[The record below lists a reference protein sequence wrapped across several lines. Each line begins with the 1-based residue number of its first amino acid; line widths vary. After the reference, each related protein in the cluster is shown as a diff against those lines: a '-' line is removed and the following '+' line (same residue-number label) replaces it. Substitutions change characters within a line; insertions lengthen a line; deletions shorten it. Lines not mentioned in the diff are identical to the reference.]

1 MEDSQHLCPDCGAD
15 YVEAV
20 VNDIASGAGADS
32 RLMLASLEEGLAGLD
47 AVPLPALGDTARKML
62 PALCAAALVFC
73 LLAGVAT
80 GANIFYLLAA
90 VALVPLAVSL
100 LARMQGKLRLSA
112 GEVVVRAAA
121 RVFAEDA
128 ASVRERFAGDAEVL
142 ARLDAMQLRLDDAL
156 ARQASAHA
164 QNRRKVTV
172 IAAVVL
178 ICCSAGA
185 GALAVRNHA
194 ARKAQAAYA
203 AQPEWVRLRD
213 SYADA
218 AGDDEYA
225 GKDLRIAVVR
235 AMLADGQGAAAEEPE
250 AAPLVGDKNLINE
263 STIIGKQEKYEASNI
278 TIHNNITE
286 DHSHTT
292 IVCAVSG
299 KRIYLDH
306 SVVCPKCGKQ
316 VALEYYVEASK
327 RCENCEQQAREEYR
341 AFVVRTTG
349 AGPLDAACKQQLDAE
364 AQRLRIDAAT
374 QASILRARQQKPAGK
389 SAELTSVQRAELE
402 AAVSRLI
409 TATEPEPAQK
419 SLEALTVLHEN
430 SSNYEAGY
438 WYFLARAVVCP
449 EESVKAYEEELTD
462 DYWQRFWGFLSYC
475 NTGSPKGGAAVDRL
489 RSVFGQRED
498 DIRLAEAVYYLARGF
513 DAFETSMLER
523 AGELASS
530 VRREYLSKPLIS
542 VYDTLQRLV
551 RENIRLEEKYTPME
565 TFVLVDV
572 FRAGKYIE
580 YLCVEQARKEQEAR
594 EAEARREQE
603 AREAE
608 AKLERERQTAEQA
621 LRRKQAEMSADRSK
635 RMEQEIARLGGA
647 KPAATQQ
654 ADSKAFA
661 GYETV
666 VPGTKKRNWGKTILI
681 VVVCLIALI
690 GLLFLIPAP
699 ESLQ

>member
-1 MEDSQHLCPDCGAD
+1 MEDSQHLCPDCGAN

-20 VNDIASGAGADS
+20 VDDIASGAGADS

-225 GKDLRIAVVR
+225 GKDLL
-235 AMLADGQGAAAEEPE
+235 LADGQGAAAEDFFF
-250 AAPLVGDKNLINE
+250 AHCQGKVGDADCAMLIA
-263 STIIGKQEKYEASNI
+263 GHYKAKKDA
-278 TIHNNITE
+278 
-286 DHSHTT
+286 
-292 IVCAVSG
+292 
-299 KRIYLDH
+299 
-306 SVVCPKCGKQ
+306 
-316 VALEYYVEASK
+316 VALD
-327 RCENCEQQAREEYR
+327 
-341 AFVVRTTG
+341 AFVGKVS
-349 AGPLDAACKQQLDAE
+349 
-364 AQRLRIDAAT
+364 LRYDSDT
-374 QASILRARQQKPAGK
+374 QK
-389 SAELTSVQRAELE
+389 V
-402 AAVSRLI
+402 
-409 TATEPEPAQK
+409 K
-419 SLEALTVLHEN
+419 SL
-430 SSNYEAGY
+430 
-438 WYFLARAVVCP
+438 
-449 EESVKAYEEELTD
+449 
-462 DYWQRFWGFLSYC
+462 
-475 NTGSPKGGAAVDRL
+475 
-489 RSVFGQRED
+489 
-498 DIRLAEAVYYLARGF
+498 
-513 DAFETSMLER
+513 
-523 AGELASS
+523 
-530 VRREYLSKPLIS
+530 
-542 VYDTLQRLV
+542 
-551 RENIRLEEKYTPME
+551 
-565 TFVLVDV
+565 
-572 FRAGKYIE
+572 
-580 YLCVEQARKEQEAR
+580 
-594 EAEARREQE
+594 
-603 AREAE
+603 
-608 AKLERERQTAEQA
+608 
-621 LRRKQAEMSADRSK
+621 
-635 RMEQEIARLGGA
+635 
-647 KPAATQQ
+647 
-654 ADSKAFA
+654 
-661 GYETV
+661 
-666 VPGTKKRNWGKTILI
+666 TK
-681 VVVCLIALI
+681 
-690 GLLFLIPAP
+690 
-699 ESLQ
+699 

>member
-1 MEDSQHLCPDCGAD
+1 MEDSQHLCPDCGAN

-20 VNDIASGAGADS
+20 VDDIASGAGADS

-142 ARLDAMQLRLDDAL
+142 ARLDAMQL

-235 AMLADGQGAAAEEPE
+235 AMLADGQGAAAEDFFF
-250 AAPLVGDKNLINE
+250 AHCQGKVGDADCAMLIA
-263 STIIGKQEKYEASNI
+263 GHYKAKKDA
-278 TIHNNITE
+278 
-286 DHSHTT
+286 
-292 IVCAVSG
+292 
-299 KRIYLDH
+299 
-306 SVVCPKCGKQ
+306 
-316 VALEYYVEASK
+316 VALD
-327 RCENCEQQAREEYR
+327 
-341 AFVVRTTG
+341 AFVGKVS
-349 AGPLDAACKQQLDAE
+349 
-364 AQRLRIDAAT
+364 LRYDSDT
-374 QASILRARQQKPAGK
+374 QK
-389 SAELTSVQRAELE
+389 V
-402 AAVSRLI
+402 
-409 TATEPEPAQK
+409 K
-419 SLEALTVLHEN
+419 SL
-430 SSNYEAGY
+430 
-438 WYFLARAVVCP
+438 
-449 EESVKAYEEELTD
+449 
-462 DYWQRFWGFLSYC
+462 
-475 NTGSPKGGAAVDRL
+475 
-489 RSVFGQRED
+489 
-498 DIRLAEAVYYLARGF
+498 
-513 DAFETSMLER
+513 
-523 AGELASS
+523 
-530 VRREYLSKPLIS
+530 
-542 VYDTLQRLV
+542 
-551 RENIRLEEKYTPME
+551 
-565 TFVLVDV
+565 
-572 FRAGKYIE
+572 
-580 YLCVEQARKEQEAR
+580 
-594 EAEARREQE
+594 
-603 AREAE
+603 
-608 AKLERERQTAEQA
+608 
-621 LRRKQAEMSADRSK
+621 
-635 RMEQEIARLGGA
+635 
-647 KPAATQQ
+647 
-654 ADSKAFA
+654 
-661 GYETV
+661 
-666 VPGTKKRNWGKTILI
+666 TK
-681 VVVCLIALI
+681 
-690 GLLFLIPAP
+690 
-699 ESLQ
+699 